1 MADSDDDID
10 STDEDSGDAAEIAVP
25 SPREQS
31 ALIGHE
37 SAEAT
42 LLQAFQ
48 ANRLPQGLLVTG
60 PHGIG
65 KATLAFRFA
74 RFLLAQAAEQG
85 TGGLFAPV
93 APTSLAVAPE
103 HPVFRRVASGGH
115 ADLLTIERGI
125 DPKRKRPRSEI
136 VVEDTR
142 AIP

>member
-10 STDEDSGDAAEIAVP
+10 GQDEDSGDETEVAIP
-25 SPREQS
+25 PPREQT
-31 ALIGHE
+31 ALVGHE
-37 SAEAT
+37 AAEAT

-48 ANRLPQGLLVTG
+48 ANRLPQGLLIIG

-93 APTSLAVAPE
+93 APTSLAIAPD

-115 ADLLTIERGI
+115 ADL
-125 DPKRKRPRSEI
+125 
-136 VVEDTR
+136 
-142 AIP
+142 